1 MGCFE
6 TNDCSF
12 WPHESTGFGVGND
25 GAGGLRKGL
34 LLNGRGKSVTFE
46 AFWGKPAGRGRG
58 GFQIFSLILHSLA
71 FMPTFPLRRLR
82 RLWLLALPA
91 LLFFSSCTSTKYY
104 QKRTLFRLTDSQGRQ
119 LDSTKLRIAVNRT
132 ERNYVIQPN
141 DYLEVR
147 VNTNRGERI
156 LDPNGELQFG
166 QPSGSLPSRGS
177 VVGGQGGG
185 RSAQGAR
192 NVGAGAGATSGGS
205 EFLVQADGSVMLP
218 MVGRIRI
225 SGFSLLQADSLL
237 ATRYEEYYKQSFV
250 TTRVTNNRVI
260 VLGSVGG
267 QVISLTND
275 NMNLLEVLALAG
287 GIDGQGGGGGSLY
300 RNGGRAD
307 NIRIIRGD
315 LKNPRV
321 QQIDLSTLNGMRRA
335 NLQIEPN
342 DVIYIEPIRRPFLDA
357 LADAAPILTLTSLLT
372 TTAFFIIS
380 QINR

>member
-1 MGCFE
+1 M
-6 TNDCSF
+6 
-12 WPHESTGFGVGND
+12 
-25 GAGGLRKGL
+25 
-34 LLNGRGKSVTFE
+34 LNGRGKSVTFE
-46 AFWGKPAGRGRG
+46 AFWGKPAAG
-58 GFQIFSLILHSLA
+58 GCGNFRIFSLILHSLA
-71 FMPTFPLRRLR
+71 FMPSFSLRRLG

-91 LLFFSSCTSTKYY
+91 LLFFSSCASTKYY

-141 DYLEVR
+141 DFLEVR

-166 QPSGSLPSRGS
+166 SPSGSLPSRGS
-177 VVGGQGGG
+177 VVGGG
-185 RSAQGAR
+185 RSAQPAR
-192 NVGAGAGATSGGS
+192 NTGQGAGSASAGS
-205 EFLVQADGSVMLP
+205 EFLVQADGTVVLP

-225 SGFSLLQADSLL
+225 SGLSLLQADSLL
-237 ATRYEEYYKQSFV
+237 ASRYQEYYIQPFV

-287 GIDGQGGGGGSLY
+287 GIDGQGGGSGGLY

-342 DVIYIEPIRRPFLDA
+342 DVIYVEPIRRPFLDA
-357 LADAAPILTLTSLLT
+357 LTDAAPILSLTSLVLT
-372 TTAFFIIS
+372 STFFIIS
-380 QINR
+380 QVRR